1 MAYVD
6 YETKIK
12 QAKQKVKELEDKK
25 KIQDN
30 RIYVPIGH
38 VVSVML
44 PDVLQCKTET
54 EIRLFLADKLGL
66 GVNNDDEM
74 QQEYSEQSEY

>member
-1 MAYVD
+1 
-6 YETKIK
+6 
-12 QAKQKVKELEDKK
+12 
-25 KIQDN
+25 
-30 RIYVPIGH
+30 
-38 VVSVML
+38 ML